1 MLWAS
6 LIVGAAVAATI
17 ALAAL
22 DHQRR
27 LFFAPNGK
35 EPDDGP
41 QNAGASDDR
50 RARVRR
56 ALSKIREF
64 AIRIMAAPEV
74 REPSVRARR
83 EHAARIILRTLTQTA
98 AAPPNVLDANPPETT
113 DLSTD
118 SPTALQPARDPLA
131 SAASA
136 AEGIVRIDRGGLL
149 KFADPI
155 ARDLLHW
162 SSGDLTLSAILG
174 ERESAA
180 MMAALTR
187 QEVVEQIL
195 TVRTGASAERL
206 HATALASRGSDGSL
220 LGALLFL
227 RRL

>member
-83 EHAARIILRTLTQTA
+83 EHAARIILRTQTA
-98 AAPPNVLDANPPETT
+98 RPRSNRRA
-113 DLSTD
+113 
-118 SPTALQPARDPLA
+118 
-131 SAASA
+131 
-136 AEGIVRIDRGGLL
+136 
-149 KFADPI
+149 
-155 ARDLLHW
+155 
-162 SSGDLTLSAILG
+162 
-174 ERESAA
+174 
-180 MMAALTR
+180 TR
-187 QEVVEQIL
+187 
-195 TVRTGASAERL
+195 
-206 HATALASRGSDGSL
+206 
-220 LGALLFL
+220 L
-227 RRL
+227 RRLRQRRKASCASIVAAC